1 VTAIWVWRNPTKAIM
16 GISMSLCIMSA
27 FFVTMATFG
36 EQVTFEHNLR
46 RDDYLGY
53 FLRKHYTRQFG
64 IKNS

>member
-1 VTAIWVWRNPTKAIM
+1 
-16 GISMSLCIMSA
+16 MSLCIMSA

-36 EQVTFEHNLR
+36 EQVTFEQNLR